1 VAGALE
7 TAQQMRRLTESL
19 LTLARID
26 GGGPTARRPVDIA
39 GVAGEA
45 AERLRPLFVE
55 RSIDLR
61 LSLASAVAP
70 ASADRVDLVVTN
82 LLSNA
87 AAYTQPGGVVTV
99 TTSADARGASLVIAD
114 TGIGIPAADLPHVF
128 ERFYRVDKS
137 RARSDGHAGLGLS
150 ICRMIV
156 EAEGGSIEIASA
168 EGQGTAVTVR
178 FPGA

>member
-1 VAGALE
+1 
-7 TAQQMRRLTESL
+7 
-19 LTLARID
+19 
-26 GGGPTARRPVDIA
+26 
-39 GVAGEA
+39 
-45 AERLRPLFVE
+45 
-55 RSIDLR
+55 
-61 LSLASAVAP
+61 
-70 ASADRVDLVVTN
+70 
-82 LLSNA
+82 
-87 AAYTQPGGVVTV
+87 
-99 TTSADARGASLVIAD
+99 VIAD

-168 EGQGTAVTVR
+168 EGQGTTVTVR